1 MRLQPR
7 RVAVM
12 FLSMIV
18 VVGVLYGLQRWVYVS
33 QTRNPLSEALKH
45 SPVVQKVTLNLAA
58 STPTVTATLKNVP
71 DLMTTYHELQET
83 LRGYVLNAQL
93 EVLGHP
99 DAKLHSAYESL
110 SFPIEQGLAT
120 GHFVQMQSAVMNDTR
135 RLGVQAKVY
144 IDAQNVYLALYD
156 TSHAAY
162 YIYPR
167 GGK

>member
-12 FLSMIV
+12 FLSMVV

-33 QTRNPLSEALKH
+33 QTRNPLTEALKR
-45 SPVVQKVTLNLAA
+45 SPVVQKVALNLAA
-58 STPTVTATLKNVP
+58 SPPTVTATLKNVP
-71 DLMTTYHELQET
+71 DLMATYHELAET
-83 LRGYVLNAQL
+83 LHGFVANAQL
-93 EVLGHP
+93 EVLGHS
-99 DAKLHSAYESL
+99 DAKLHTAYEAL

-120 GHFVQMQSAVMNDTR
+120 GHFVEMQSAVASEAP
-135 RLGVQAKVY
+135 RLGVQAKIY

-156 TSHAAY
+156 TPNAAY